1 MNRTLNNAPAEP
13 KLMEQRNITE
23 LSVCSGSPI
32 ENKLVKE
39 VHWPPHTLLV
49 DIKRGEEQFVPSGD
63 TKIMAG
69 DFIYVLSY
77 NENVVQ
83 LQKLA
88 AEKEEE

>member
-1 MNRTLNNAPAEP
+1 
-13 KLMEQRNITE
+13 
-23 LSVCSGSPI
+23 
-32 ENKLVKE
+32 
-39 VHWPPHTLLV
+39 
-49 DIKRGEEQFVPSGD
+49 
-63 TKIMAG
+63 MAG

>member
-1 MNRTLNNAPAEP
+1 
-13 KLMEQRNITE
+13 
-23 LSVCSGSPI
+23 
-32 ENKLVKE
+32 
-39 VHWPPHTLLV
+39 LLV

>member
-1 MNRTLNNAPAEP
+1 
-13 KLMEQRNITE
+13 
-23 LSVCSGSPI
+23 
-32 ENKLVKE
+32 
-39 VHWPPHTLLV
+39 
-49 DIKRGEEQFVPSGD
+49 VPSGD
-63 TKIMAG
+63 TKITAV

>member
-1 MNRTLNNAPAEP
+1 MNNAPAEP

-23 LSVCSGSPI
+23 LAVCSGSPI
-32 ENKLVKE
+32 DNKLVKE
-39 VHWPPHTLLV
+39 IKWPPNTLLV